1 MKGKKTAVLSASM
14 VVVVAALVLA
24 LALGGCS
31 GGVSGKVTASGSTT
45 VLPLAQA
52 AADQFMKK
60 NSGATV
66 TVQGGGSTVGITQ
79 VSQGAVNI
87 GDSSRELKPEEQNKG
102 LEDNKIA
109 YDIIVMIVN
118 KNVPVTNLTTDQAKG
133 IFTGSIKN
141 WNQVGGPDAP
151 IVVVVR
157 DSASGTR
164 ELFDEKVLGKTSTN
178 PVSPVAGAQET
189 NSNGIMRQTVGST
202 QNSIGY
208 ISYGY
213 LDSSVK
219 AVQLNGVTGNLT
231 NALNKTYPLG
241 RYLHMFTKGT
251 PTGATK
257 SYIDFVLSDDFQNNT
272 VSKEYIPL
280 TKVPSS
286 TQ

>member
-1 MKGKKTAVLSASM
+1 MKGKKTAVAGATM

-31 GGVSGKVTASGSTT
+31 GVTGKVTASGSTT

-102 LEDNKIA
+102 LTDNKIA

-118 KNVPVTNLTTDQAKG
+118 KNVPVTNLTTDQAKS

-151 IVVVVR
+151 IVVIVR

-219 AVQLNGVTGNLT
+219 AMQLNGVTGNLS

-241 RYLHMFTKGT
+241 RYLHMFTKGA

-280 TKVPSS
+280 TKVPSG

>member
-1 MKGKKTAVLSASM
+1 MKEKKSAVLGATM

-31 GGVSGKVTASGSTT
+31 GVSGKVTASGSTT

-60 NSGATV
+60 NPGATV

-87 GDSSRELKPEEQNKG
+87 GDSSRDLASDEQNKG
-102 LEDNKIA
+102 LTDNKIA
-109 YDIIVMIVN
+109 YDIVVMIVN
-118 KNVPVTNLTTDQAKG
+118 KNVPVTNLTGDQAKG
-133 IFTGSIKN
+133 VFTGTIKN

-151 IVVVVR
+151 IVVIVR

-164 ELFDEKVLGKTSTN
+164 EIFDQKVLGKTSTN

-202 QNSIGY
+202 PNSIGY

-213 LDSSVK
+213 LNSSVK
-219 AVQLNGVTGNLT
+219 PLQLNGVTGNLT
-231 NALNKTYPLG
+231 NALNSTYPLG
-241 RYLHMFTKGT
+241 RYLHMFTKGS

-257 SYIDFVLSDDFQNNT
+257 AFIDFVISPDFQNNT
-272 VSKEYIPL
+272 VSKDYIPL

-286 TQ
+286 AQ